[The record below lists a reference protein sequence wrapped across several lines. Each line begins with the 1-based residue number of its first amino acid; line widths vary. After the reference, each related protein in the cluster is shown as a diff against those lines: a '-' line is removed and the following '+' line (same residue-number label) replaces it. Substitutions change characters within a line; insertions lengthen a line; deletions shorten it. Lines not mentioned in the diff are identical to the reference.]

1 MKTIPF
7 ILFITISLSL
17 FSSCQKD
24 LLVSDY
30 QPVNDE
36 IQSNPNHP
44 MKDSIQFLVEKYIT
58 RGIPGAQVV
67 IKNDDGWFYYSG
79 GFAGICPYDSI
90 NAARTHSGWNVYGCC
105 FIHQRFA

>member
-30 QPVNDE
+30 QPGNDE
-36 IQSNPNHP
+36 IQSYPNHP
-44 MKDSIQFLVEKYIT
+44 MKYSIQFLV
-58 RGIPGAQVV
+58 
-67 IKNDDGWFYYSG
+67 
-79 GFAGICPYDSI
+79 
-90 NAARTHSGWNVYGCC
+90 
-105 FIHQRFA
+105 